1 MSTSEGDFEQFN
13 RFLDEWSRRDFL
25 KRVSG
30 TVAYAAF
37 LAGGVE
43 LMEACG
49 GGGGGS
55 SSTTNTPKK
64 GGHLVEGTYNE
75 IKTMNS
81 VLISDAYSQIVTTLM
96 FDGLDR
102 KSV

>member
-1 MSTSEGDFEQFN
+1 MSTSEGDFEQFSH
-13 RFLDEWSRRDFL
+13 FLDEWSRRDFL

-49 GGGGGS
+49 NSGGTS
-55 SSTTNTPKK
+55 NTTTAQPKK
-64 GGHLVEGTYNE
+64 GGVFRLEEHVNRGARVRHR
-75 IKTMNS
+75 S
-81 VLISDAYSQIVTTLM
+81 V
-96 FDGLDR
+96 DR
-102 KSV
+102 

>member
-43 LMEACG
+43 LLESRAPRDVPGDCG
-49 GGGGGS
+49 GARSAG
-55 SSTTNTPKK
+55 
-64 GGHLVEGTYNE
+64 
-75 IKTMNS
+75 
-81 VLISDAYSQIVTTLM
+81 A
-96 FDGLDR
+96 
-102 KSV
+102 